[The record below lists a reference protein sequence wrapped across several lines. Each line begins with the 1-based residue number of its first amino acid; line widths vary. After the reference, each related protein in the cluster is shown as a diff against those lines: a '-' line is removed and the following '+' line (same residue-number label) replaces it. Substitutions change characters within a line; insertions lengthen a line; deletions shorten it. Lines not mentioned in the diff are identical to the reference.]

1 MRAAVLFLFRRPK
14 LSCVCFDFH
23 RAPSAALHLP
33 VAGTRHISPAS
44 DGTKTTKTPLSHS
57 RRYFSE
63 HRGPPGRLL
72 ESIFRTDRGWGVRRE
87 LEKRKK
93 KASGVGVSTRSDEE
107 LATIGFSC

>member
-44 DGTKTTKTPLSHS
+44 DGTKTTQKLPLSLASVFFGAS
-57 RRYFSE
+57 R
-63 HRGPPGRLL
+63 PTGRLL

-87 LEKRKK
+87 FERRKK